1 MNDTTVHFVRFF
13 NLSKLRPC
21 SKIDTKKYVYISILR
36 YLQFIGCLFVGHCI
50 LWIYEYVYFSIVGTE
65 ELLEKKFIFSEENHL
80 HMIDHV
86 FLPRKLPNDIT
97 NKRLED
103 SEFAI
108 LSLMC
113 DVIGEFEPHIP
124 HEIVKLFDNM
134 HELHVP
140 KINPNELSGQ
150 ISVLQP
156 NQMMGIYVRK
166 ANCALFMYRSPFIEI
181 DDDKKN
187 ITLATF
193 QANLSN
199 QDNYGDEDDING
211 DIQVKNVR
219 RLSSI
224 TLFKH

>member
-1 MNDTTVHFVRFF
+1 M
-13 NLSKLRPC
+13 L
-21 SKIDTKKYVYISILR
+21 
-36 YLQFIGCLFVGHCI
+36 
-50 LWIYEYVYFSIVGTE
+50 E
-65 ELLEKKFIFSEENHL
+65 EKFIFSEENHL

-108 LSLMC
+108 LALMC

-124 HEIVKLFDNM
+124 NEIVTMFDKM

-140 KINPNELSGQ
+140 KINPTELSGQ

-193 QANLSN
+193 QVNLSN
-199 QDNYGDEDDING
+199 QDIYGSDDDING
-211 DIQVKNVR
+211 DIQVKIKAR
-219 RLSSI
+219 SLSSI
-224 TLFKH
+224 QILKFEMFSFSPYRWIIRHGSLPLRCPN